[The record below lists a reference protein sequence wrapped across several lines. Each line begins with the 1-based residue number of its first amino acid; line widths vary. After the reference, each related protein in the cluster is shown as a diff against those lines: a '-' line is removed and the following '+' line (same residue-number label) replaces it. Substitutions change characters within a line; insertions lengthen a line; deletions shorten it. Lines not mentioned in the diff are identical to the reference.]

1 MLLKINPSK
10 FRELLN
16 VFDINTQSNRI
27 TLFTQL
33 DAAPKEIGA
42 IYVEKSDFEVAF
54 EAYMQNL
61 EKISVSLSA

>member
-1 MLLKINPSK
+1 MLLKLNPSK

-16 VFDINTQSNRI
+16 VFDINIQSNRI

-33 DAAPKEIGA
+33 GSNPKGVGA

-54 EAYMQNL
+54 EAYLQKL
-61 EKISVSLSA
+61 DKSA